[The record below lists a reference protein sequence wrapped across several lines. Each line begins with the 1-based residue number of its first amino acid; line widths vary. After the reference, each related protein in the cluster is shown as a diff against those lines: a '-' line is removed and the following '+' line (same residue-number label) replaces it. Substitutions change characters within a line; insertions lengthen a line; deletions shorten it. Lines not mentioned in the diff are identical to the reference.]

1 MMKKMSIPTSKASL
15 VLFLCQIISALD
27 VPLDSKL
34 LEELSQPPTITQQS
48 PKDYI
53 VDPRENIVIQC
64 EAKGKPPPSFSWTR
78 NGTHFDIDKDAQ
90 VTMKPN
96 SGTLVV
102 NIMNGGKAEAYE
114 GVYQC
119 TARNERGAAISNNI
133 VIRPS
138 RSPLWTKEKLE
149 PNHVR
154 EGDSLVLHCRPPVG
168 LPPPIIFWMDNAF
181 QRLPQSERVSQ
192 GLNGDLYFANVQP
205 EDTREDYIC
214 YARFNHT
221 QTIQQKQ
228 PISVKVFST
237 KPVTER
243 PPVLLTPTGSTS
255 TKVELRGNVLL
266 LECIAAGLPT
276 PVIRWIKEGGELPAN
291 RTFFENFKK
300 TLKIIDVSEADSGNY
315 KCIARNTLG
324 SVHHVISVTVKA
336 APYWITAPRNLVLSP
351 GEDGT
356 LICRANGNPKPSIS
370 WLANGVPIAIAPEDP
385 SRKVDGDTIIFSHV
399 QERSSAVYQCNASNE
414 YGYLLA
420 NAFVNVLAEPPRIL
434 TPANKLY
441 QVIADSPALLDC
453 AYFGSPKPEIEW
465 FKGVKGSIL
474 RGNEYVFHDNG
485 TLEIPVAQKDSAGT
499 YTCVARNELGKIQNE
514 VQLEIKDPT
523 MIIKQPEYK
532 VIQRY
537 GQVSFECIIKH
548 DSTLLPTVIWL
559 KDNDELPDDERF
571 LVGKDNLTIMNV
583 TDKDDGTY
591 TCIVNTT
598 LDSVSAS
605 AVLTVVAAP
614 PTPAII
620 YARPNPPFDL
630 ELTGQLERSIELSWI
645 PGDENNSPI
654 TNFVIE
660 YEDALHEPG
669 VWHYQTEVS
678 GTQTTAQL
686 KLSPYVN
693 YSFRVI
699 AVNKIGRSQ
708 PSEPSEQYLT
718 KSASPDENPANV
730 QGIGSEPDNLVITWE
745 PLKGFQSNGPG
756 LQYKV
761 SWRQKDVDDEWTSVI
776 VANVSKYIV
785 SGTPTFVPYEVKVQ
799 ALNDLGYAPEPSEV
813 IGHSGEDLPMVAPG
827 NVQVHVINSTLA
839 KVHWDPVPLKTVRGH
854 LQGYKVYYWKVQSL
868 SRRSRRHVE
877 KKILTFRGNKTF
889 GMLPGLEPYSSYKL
903 NVRVVNGKGEG
914 PASPDKVFKTPEGV
928 PSSPSF
934 LKITNPTLD
943 SLTLEWGSPTHPNGV
958 LTSYTLKFQPINN
971 THELGPLVEIRIP
984 ANESSLILKNLNYS
998 TRYKF
1003 YFNAQTSVGSGSQIT
1018 EEAVTIMDEA
1028 GILRP
1033 AVGVGKG
1040 YSEILFATSPVMHTV
1055 RPTFYKVQ
1063 SLYPRIRNVTTA
1075 AAETYANISWEYE
1088 GPDHANFYVEY
1099 GVAGSKEDWKKEIV
1113 NGSRSFFVLKG
1124 LTPGTAYKV
1133 RVGAEGLSG
1142 FRSSEDVFE
1151 TGPAMASRQVDIA
1164 TQGWFIG
1171 LMCAVALL
1179 ILILLIVCF
1188 IRRNKGGKYPVKEK
1202 EDAHADPEIQPMKED
1217 DGTFGEYRS
1226 MSAWTGKKL
1235 DKEKKRKGS
1244 CANSPEADPVF
1255 TKAKSVRSDR
1265 SNFFRRSGDQY
1276 SSTRSETSYT
1286 RRRARQSSELTRVSS
1301 VSASLCQEEKRSDEW
1316 KYRHGSRHHA
1326 SEQQI
1331 MGSEE
1336 GSDSQAGQPSPFQQ
1350 PLSCNSIGGPLA
1362 RQHSSLQHWCSQ
1374 TPDCSS
1380 DSEDTQSSCH
1390 RKVRPTTTTTHF
1402 SEYEKN
1408 SLMKSVI
1415 LPELATVLKDALTAA
1430 RQSIT
1435 SVAQARSHS
1444 VKHPRVPI
1452 AEVPLVPLEAS
1463 GRSSQTSESDHMDS
1477 LKDQTV
1483 SVKRKPEADKALEV
1497 ESAPEDGEMAS
1508 ESPTEDPEE
1517 PDPLRRFDM
1526 ENQNYLFEHIKRVL
1540 MLKSSK
1546 SECTSEELLIPSE
1559 EGKVDNALPI
1569 HSAVEDL
1576 VCRIWGNPEAKHEA
1590 PAVLHKLYPFP
1601 VDKVALWGTL
1611 PEVDRALVT
1620 GDSVLSVPA
1629 NTDALPKDP
1638 TDRKI
1643 EEAIKRSFKL
1653 VAAQLGVSI
1662 YCTYA
1667 SKALLIWLEEERV
1680 RFKKKWVPS
1689 GAMQRKRR
1697 LCKIAANFIHD
1708 AAEDSL
1714 TLTVKNVACLTV
1726 AWRALWLR
1734 PWSSSQDL
1742 KCKLL
1747 SLPYTGGK
1755 LFGESLVQIMKDFS
1769 EHKHSSRQMKKKSS
1783 VGSSSCSPHKC
1794 LSSLRSPPK
1803 FKGGKGKYKVSQSF
1817 HAKYEKTSHFQ
1828 RGIRPSRGTF

>member
-1 MMKKMSIPTSKASL
+1 MMRKKSVSASKASL
-15 VLFLCQIISALD
+15 VLFLCQMISALE

-96 SGTLVV
+96 SGTLVI

-149 PNHVR
+149 PNQVR

-192 GLNGDLYFANVQP
+192 GLNGDLYFSNVQP

-243 PPVLLTPTGSTS
+243 QPVLLTPTGSTS

-315 KCIARNTLG
+315 KCIARNILG
-324 SVHHVISVTVKA
+324 SAHHVISVTVKA

-356 LICRANGNPKPSIS
+356 LICRANGNPKPNIS

-434 TPANKLY
+434 TSANKLY
-441 QVIADSPALLDC
+441 QVISDSPALLDC

-474 RGNEYVFHDNG
+474 RGNEYIFHDNG
-485 TLEIPVAQKDSAGT
+485 TLEIPVAQKDSTGT

-514 VQLEIKDPT
+514 VQLEVKDPT

-532 VIQRY
+532 VVQRY

-583 TDKDDGTY
+583 TDRDDGTY

-630 ELTGQLERSIELSWI
+630 ELTGQLERSVELSWI

-660 YEDALHEPG
+660 YEDGLHEPG
-669 VWHYQTEVS
+669 VWHYQTEVP
-678 GTQTTAQL
+678 GTQTTVQL

-699 AVNKIGRSQ
+699 AVNEIGRSQ

-718 KSASPDENPANV
+718 KSANPDENPSNV

-745 PLKGFQSNGPG
+745 SLKGFQSNGPG

-785 SGTPTFVPYEVKVQ
+785 SGTPTFVPYEIKVQ

-827 NVQVHVINSTLA
+827 NVQVHVVNSTLA

-958 LTSYTLKFQPINN
+958 LTSYILKFQPINN

-1018 EEAVTIMDEA
+1018 EEAVTIMDE
-1028 GILRP
+1028 
-1033 AVGVGKG
+1033 
-1040 YSEILFATSPVMHTV
+1040 
-1055 RPTFYKVQ
+1055 
-1063 SLYPRIRNVTTA
+1063 
-1075 AAETYANISWEYE
+1075 
-1088 GPDHANFYVEY
+1088 
-1099 GVAGSKEDWKKEIV
+1099 
-1113 NGSRSFFVLKG
+1113 
-1124 LTPGTAYKV
+1124 
-1133 RVGAEGLSG
+1133 
-1142 FRSSEDVFE
+1142 
-1151 TGPAMASRQVDIA
+1151 AMASRQVDIA

-1217 DGTFGEYRS
+1217 DGTFGEYSDAEDHKPLKKGSRTPS
-1226 MSAWTGKKL
+1226 DRTVKKEDSDDSLVDYGEGVNGQFNEDGSFIGQYSGKKE
-1235 DKEKKRKGS
+1235 KEPAEG
-1244 CANSPEADPVF
+1244 NE
-1255 TKAKSVRSDR
+1255 
-1265 SNFFRRSGDQY
+1265 
-1276 SSTRSETSYT
+1276 
-1286 RRRARQSSELTRVSS
+1286 SSE
-1301 VSASLCQEEKRSDEW
+1301 A
-1316 KYRHGSRHHA
+1316 
-1326 SEQQI
+1326 
-1331 MGSEE
+1331 
-1336 GSDSQAGQPSPFQQ
+1336 PSPVNAM
-1350 PLSCNSIGGPLA
+1350 NSF
-1362 RQHSSLQHWCSQ
+1362 
-1374 TPDCSS
+1374 
-1380 DSEDTQSSCH
+1380 
-1390 RKVRPTTTTTHF
+1390 V
-1402 SEYEKN
+1402 
-1408 SLMKSVI
+1408 
-1415 LPELATVLKDALTAA
+1415 
-1430 RQSIT
+1430 
-1435 SVAQARSHS
+1435 
-1444 VKHPRVPI
+1444 
-1452 AEVPLVPLEAS
+1452 
-1463 GRSSQTSESDHMDS
+1463 
-1477 LKDQTV
+1477 
-1483 SVKRKPEADKALEV
+1483 
-1497 ESAPEDGEMAS
+1497 
-1508 ESPTEDPEE
+1508 
-1517 PDPLRRFDM
+1517 
-1526 ENQNYLFEHIKRVL
+1526 
-1540 MLKSSK
+1540 
-1546 SECTSEELLIPSE
+1546 
-1559 EGKVDNALPI
+1559 
-1569 HSAVEDL
+1569 
-1576 VCRIWGNPEAKHEA
+1576 
-1590 PAVLHKLYPFP
+1590 
-1601 VDKVALWGTL
+1601 
-1611 PEVDRALVT
+1611 
-1620 GDSVLSVPA
+1620 
-1629 NTDALPKDP
+1629 
-1638 TDRKI
+1638 
-1643 EEAIKRSFKL
+1643 
-1653 VAAQLGVSI
+1653 
-1662 YCTYA
+1662 
-1667 SKALLIWLEEERV
+1667 
-1680 RFKKKWVPS
+1680 
-1689 GAMQRKRR
+1689 
-1697 LCKIAANFIHD
+1697 
-1708 AAEDSL
+1708 
-1714 TLTVKNVACLTV
+1714 
-1726 AWRALWLR
+1726 
-1734 PWSSSQDL
+1734 
-1742 KCKLL
+1742 
-1747 SLPYTGGK
+1747 
-1755 LFGESLVQIMKDFS
+1755 
-1769 EHKHSSRQMKKKSS
+1769 
-1783 VGSSSCSPHKC
+1783 
-1794 LSSLRSPPK
+1794 
-1803 FKGGKGKYKVSQSF
+1803 
-1817 HAKYEKTSHFQ
+1817 
-1828 RGIRPSRGTF
+1828 

>member
-1 MMKKMSIPTSKASL
+1 MMKKKSISTSRASL
-15 VLFLCQIISALD
+15 VFFLCQMISALD
-27 VPLDSKL
+27 VPLD
-34 LEELSQPPTITQQS
+34 LSQPPTITQQS

-96 SGTLVV
+96 SGTLVI

-133 VIRPS
+133 IIRPS

-149 PNHVR
+149 PNQVR

-192 GLNGDLYFANVQP
+192 GLNGDLYFSNVQP

-228 PISVKVFST
+228 PISVKVFSMDSLNDT
-237 KPVTER
+237 IAANLSDTDIYGAKPVTER
-243 PPVLLTPTGSTS
+243 QPVLLTPTGSTS

-324 SVHHVISVTVKA
+324 SAHHVISVTVKA

-351 GEDGT
+351 GEHGT

-385 SRKVDGDTIIFSHV
+385 SRRVDGDTIIFSHV
-399 QERSSAVYQCNASNE
+399 QERSSSVYQCNASNE
-414 YGYLLA
+414 YGYLLS

-441 QVIADSPALLDC
+441 QVIADSPALLNC

-474 RGNEYVFHDNG
+474 RDSEYVFHDNG
-485 TLEIPVAQKDSAGT
+485 TLEIPVAQKDSTGT
-499 YTCVARNELGKIQNE
+499 YTCVARNELGKTQNE
-514 VQLEIKDPT
+514 VRLEVKDPT

-548 DSTLLPTVIWL
+548 DSTLVPMVIWL

-605 AVLTVVAAP
+605 AVLTVVA
-614 PTPAII
+614 
-620 YARPNPPFDL
+620 RPNPPFDL

-660 YEDALHEPG
+660 YEDGLHEPG
-669 VWHYQTEVS
+669 VWHYQTEVP
-678 GTQTTAQL
+678 GTQTTVQL

-699 AVNKIGRSQ
+699 AVNEIGRSQ

-718 KSASPDENPANV
+718 KSANPDENPSNV

-745 PLKGFQSNGPG
+745 SLKGFQSNGPG

-785 SGTPTFVPYEVKVQ
+785 SGTPTFVPYEIKVQ

-827 NVQVHVINSTLA
+827 NVQVYVINSTLA
-839 KVHWDPVPLKTVRGH
+839 KVNWDPVPLKTVRGH

-958 LTSYTLKFQPINN
+958 LTSYILKFQPINN

-1003 YFNAQTSVGSGSQIT
+1003 YFHAQTSVGSGNQIT
-1018 EEAVTIMDEA
+1018 EEAVTIMDE
-1028 GILRP
+1028 
-1033 AVGVGKG
+1033 
-1040 YSEILFATSPVMHTV
+1040 
-1055 RPTFYKVQ
+1055 
-1063 SLYPRIRNVTTA
+1063 
-1075 AAETYANISWEYE
+1075 
-1088 GPDHANFYVEY
+1088 
-1099 GVAGSKEDWKKEIV
+1099 
-1113 NGSRSFFVLKG
+1113 
-1124 LTPGTAYKV
+1124 
-1133 RVGAEGLSG
+1133 
-1142 FRSSEDVFE
+1142 
-1151 TGPAMASRQVDIA
+1151 AMASRQVDIA

-1217 DGTFGEYRS
+1217 DGTFGEYSDAEDHKPLKKGSRTPS
-1226 MSAWTGKKL
+1226 DRTVKKEDSDDSLVDYGEGVNGQFNEDGSFIGQYSGKKE
-1235 DKEKKRKGS
+1235 KEPAEG
-1244 CANSPEADPVF
+1244 NE
-1255 TKAKSVRSDR
+1255 
-1265 SNFFRRSGDQY
+1265 
-1276 SSTRSETSYT
+1276 
-1286 RRRARQSSELTRVSS
+1286 SSE
-1301 VSASLCQEEKRSDEW
+1301 A
-1316 KYRHGSRHHA
+1316 
-1326 SEQQI
+1326 
-1331 MGSEE
+1331 
-1336 GSDSQAGQPSPFQQ
+1336 PSPVNAM
-1350 PLSCNSIGGPLA
+1350 NSF
-1362 RQHSSLQHWCSQ
+1362 
-1374 TPDCSS
+1374 
-1380 DSEDTQSSCH
+1380 
-1390 RKVRPTTTTTHF
+1390 V
-1402 SEYEKN
+1402 
-1408 SLMKSVI
+1408 
-1415 LPELATVLKDALTAA
+1415 
-1430 RQSIT
+1430 
-1435 SVAQARSHS
+1435 
-1444 VKHPRVPI
+1444 
-1452 AEVPLVPLEAS
+1452 
-1463 GRSSQTSESDHMDS
+1463 
-1477 LKDQTV
+1477 
-1483 SVKRKPEADKALEV
+1483 
-1497 ESAPEDGEMAS
+1497 
-1508 ESPTEDPEE
+1508 
-1517 PDPLRRFDM
+1517 
-1526 ENQNYLFEHIKRVL
+1526 
-1540 MLKSSK
+1540 
-1546 SECTSEELLIPSE
+1546 
-1559 EGKVDNALPI
+1559 
-1569 HSAVEDL
+1569 
-1576 VCRIWGNPEAKHEA
+1576 
-1590 PAVLHKLYPFP
+1590 
-1601 VDKVALWGTL
+1601 
-1611 PEVDRALVT
+1611 
-1620 GDSVLSVPA
+1620 
-1629 NTDALPKDP
+1629 
-1638 TDRKI
+1638 
-1643 EEAIKRSFKL
+1643 
-1653 VAAQLGVSI
+1653 
-1662 YCTYA
+1662 
-1667 SKALLIWLEEERV
+1667 
-1680 RFKKKWVPS
+1680 
-1689 GAMQRKRR
+1689 
-1697 LCKIAANFIHD
+1697 
-1708 AAEDSL
+1708 
-1714 TLTVKNVACLTV
+1714 
-1726 AWRALWLR
+1726 
-1734 PWSSSQDL
+1734 
-1742 KCKLL
+1742 
-1747 SLPYTGGK
+1747 
-1755 LFGESLVQIMKDFS
+1755 
-1769 EHKHSSRQMKKKSS
+1769 
-1783 VGSSSCSPHKC
+1783 
-1794 LSSLRSPPK
+1794 
-1803 FKGGKGKYKVSQSF
+1803 
-1817 HAKYEKTSHFQ
+1817 
-1828 RGIRPSRGTF
+1828 

>member
-1 MMKKMSIPTSKASL
+1 MMKKMSISTSKTSL

-96 SGTLVV
+96 SGTLVI

-133 VIRPS
+133 VVRPS

-192 GLNGDLYFANVQP
+192 GLNGDLYFSNVQP

-243 PPVLLTPTGSTS
+243 QPVLLTPTGSTS

-315 KCIARNTLG
+315 KCIARNALG

-485 TLEIPVAQKDSAGT
+485 TLEIPVAQKNNAGT
-499 YTCVARNELGKIQNE
+499 YTCVARNKLGKIQNE

-548 DSTLLPTVIWL
+548 DSTLLPTVTWL

-630 ELTGQLERSIELSWI
+630 ELTGQLERSIDLSWL

-654 TNFVIE
+654 TSFVIE
-660 YEDALHEPG
+660 FEDALHEPG
-669 VWHYQTEVS
+669 VWRYQTEVPGS
-678 GTQTTAQL
+678 QTTAQL

-699 AVNKIGRSQ
+699 AVNRIGRSQ

-839 KVHWDPVPLKTVRGH
+839 KVHWDPVPLKSVRGH

-1028 GILRP
+1028 GILHP
-1033 AVGVGKG
+1033 AVGAGK
-1040 YSEILFATSPVMHTV
+1040 
-1055 RPTFYKVQ
+1055 
-1063 SLYPRIRNVTTA
+1063 
-1075 AAETYANISWEYE
+1075 
-1088 GPDHANFYVEY
+1088 
-1099 GVAGSKEDWKKEIV
+1099 
-1113 NGSRSFFVLKG
+1113 
-1124 LTPGTAYKV
+1124 
-1133 RVGAEGLSG
+1133 
-1142 FRSSEDVFE
+1142 
-1151 TGPAMASRQVDIA
+1151 AMASRQVDIA

-1217 DGTFGEYRS
+1217 DGTFGEYSDAEDHKPLKKGSRTPS
-1226 MSAWTGKKL
+1226 DRTVKKEDSDDSLVDYGEGVNGQFNEDGSFIGQYSGKKE
-1235 DKEKKRKGS
+1235 KEPAEG
-1244 CANSPEADPVF
+1244 NE
-1255 TKAKSVRSDR
+1255 
-1265 SNFFRRSGDQY
+1265 
-1276 SSTRSETSYT
+1276 
-1286 RRRARQSSELTRVSS
+1286 SSE
-1301 VSASLCQEEKRSDEW
+1301 A
-1316 KYRHGSRHHA
+1316 
-1326 SEQQI
+1326 
-1331 MGSEE
+1331 
-1336 GSDSQAGQPSPFQQ
+1336 PSPVNAM
-1350 PLSCNSIGGPLA
+1350 NSF
-1362 RQHSSLQHWCSQ
+1362 
-1374 TPDCSS
+1374 
-1380 DSEDTQSSCH
+1380 
-1390 RKVRPTTTTTHF
+1390 V
-1402 SEYEKN
+1402 
-1408 SLMKSVI
+1408 
-1415 LPELATVLKDALTAA
+1415 
-1430 RQSIT
+1430 
-1435 SVAQARSHS
+1435 
-1444 VKHPRVPI
+1444 
-1452 AEVPLVPLEAS
+1452 
-1463 GRSSQTSESDHMDS
+1463 
-1477 LKDQTV
+1477 
-1483 SVKRKPEADKALEV
+1483 
-1497 ESAPEDGEMAS
+1497 
-1508 ESPTEDPEE
+1508 
-1517 PDPLRRFDM
+1517 
-1526 ENQNYLFEHIKRVL
+1526 
-1540 MLKSSK
+1540 
-1546 SECTSEELLIPSE
+1546 
-1559 EGKVDNALPI
+1559 
-1569 HSAVEDL
+1569 
-1576 VCRIWGNPEAKHEA
+1576 
-1590 PAVLHKLYPFP
+1590 
-1601 VDKVALWGTL
+1601 
-1611 PEVDRALVT
+1611 
-1620 GDSVLSVPA
+1620 
-1629 NTDALPKDP
+1629 
-1638 TDRKI
+1638 
-1643 EEAIKRSFKL
+1643 
-1653 VAAQLGVSI
+1653 
-1662 YCTYA
+1662 
-1667 SKALLIWLEEERV
+1667 
-1680 RFKKKWVPS
+1680 
-1689 GAMQRKRR
+1689 
-1697 LCKIAANFIHD
+1697 
-1708 AAEDSL
+1708 
-1714 TLTVKNVACLTV
+1714 
-1726 AWRALWLR
+1726 
-1734 PWSSSQDL
+1734 
-1742 KCKLL
+1742 
-1747 SLPYTGGK
+1747 
-1755 LFGESLVQIMKDFS
+1755 
-1769 EHKHSSRQMKKKSS
+1769 
-1783 VGSSSCSPHKC
+1783 
-1794 LSSLRSPPK
+1794 
-1803 FKGGKGKYKVSQSF
+1803 
-1817 HAKYEKTSHFQ
+1817 
-1828 RGIRPSRGTF
+1828 

>member
-1 MMKKMSIPTSKASL
+1 MMKKKSIPASKPFL
-15 VLFLCQIISALD
+15 ILFLCQIISALD

-34 LEELSQPPTITQQS
+34 LEELSQPPTITHQS

-96 SGTLVV
+96 SGTLVI

-149 PNHVR
+149 PHQVR

-192 GLNGDLYFANVQP
+192 GLNGDLYFSNVQP

-243 PPVLLTPTGSTS
+243 QPVLLTPTGSTS

-315 KCIARNTLG
+315 KCIARNTMG

-485 TLEIPVAQKDSAGT
+485 TLEIPVAQKDSTGT

-514 VQLEIKDPT
+514 VHLEIKDPT

-532 VIQRY
+532 VVQRY

-630 ELTGQLERSIELSWI
+630 ELTGQLERTIDLSWI

-654 TNFVIE
+654 THFVIE
-660 YEDALHEPG
+660 YEDGLHEPG
-669 VWHYQTEVS
+669 VWHYQTEVP
-678 GTQTTAQL
+678 GTQTTVQL

-693 YSFRVI
+693 YSFRVV

-745 PLKGFQSNGPG
+745 SLKGFQSNGPG

-785 SGTPTFVPYEVKVQ
+785 SGTPTFVPYEIKVQ

-928 PSSPSF
+928 PSSPSY

-958 LTSYTLKFQPINN
+958 LTSYILKFQPINN

-1028 GILRP
+1028 GILHP
-1033 AVGVGKG
+1033 AVGAGK
-1040 YSEILFATSPVMHTV
+1040 
-1055 RPTFYKVQ
+1055 
-1063 SLYPRIRNVTTA
+1063 
-1075 AAETYANISWEYE
+1075 
-1088 GPDHANFYVEY
+1088 
-1099 GVAGSKEDWKKEIV
+1099 
-1113 NGSRSFFVLKG
+1113 
-1124 LTPGTAYKV
+1124 
-1133 RVGAEGLSG
+1133 
-1142 FRSSEDVFE
+1142 
-1151 TGPAMASRQVDIA
+1151 AMASRQVDIA

-1217 DGTFGEYRS
+1217 DGTFGEYSDAEDHKPLKKGSRTPS
-1226 MSAWTGKKL
+1226 DRTVKKEDSDDSLVDYGEGVNGQFNEDGSFIGQYSGKKE
-1235 DKEKKRKGS
+1235 KEPAEG
-1244 CANSPEADPVF
+1244 NE
-1255 TKAKSVRSDR
+1255 
-1265 SNFFRRSGDQY
+1265 
-1276 SSTRSETSYT
+1276 
-1286 RRRARQSSELTRVSS
+1286 SSE
-1301 VSASLCQEEKRSDEW
+1301 A
-1316 KYRHGSRHHA
+1316 
-1326 SEQQI
+1326 
-1331 MGSEE
+1331 
-1336 GSDSQAGQPSPFQQ
+1336 PSPVNAM
-1350 PLSCNSIGGPLA
+1350 NSF
-1362 RQHSSLQHWCSQ
+1362 
-1374 TPDCSS
+1374 
-1380 DSEDTQSSCH
+1380 
-1390 RKVRPTTTTTHF
+1390 V
-1402 SEYEKN
+1402 
-1408 SLMKSVI
+1408 
-1415 LPELATVLKDALTAA
+1415 
-1430 RQSIT
+1430 
-1435 SVAQARSHS
+1435 
-1444 VKHPRVPI
+1444 
-1452 AEVPLVPLEAS
+1452 
-1463 GRSSQTSESDHMDS
+1463 
-1477 LKDQTV
+1477 
-1483 SVKRKPEADKALEV
+1483 
-1497 ESAPEDGEMAS
+1497 
-1508 ESPTEDPEE
+1508 
-1517 PDPLRRFDM
+1517 
-1526 ENQNYLFEHIKRVL
+1526 
-1540 MLKSSK
+1540 
-1546 SECTSEELLIPSE
+1546 
-1559 EGKVDNALPI
+1559 
-1569 HSAVEDL
+1569 
-1576 VCRIWGNPEAKHEA
+1576 
-1590 PAVLHKLYPFP
+1590 
-1601 VDKVALWGTL
+1601 
-1611 PEVDRALVT
+1611 
-1620 GDSVLSVPA
+1620 
-1629 NTDALPKDP
+1629 
-1638 TDRKI
+1638 
-1643 EEAIKRSFKL
+1643 
-1653 VAAQLGVSI
+1653 
-1662 YCTYA
+1662 
-1667 SKALLIWLEEERV
+1667 
-1680 RFKKKWVPS
+1680 
-1689 GAMQRKRR
+1689 
-1697 LCKIAANFIHD
+1697 
-1708 AAEDSL
+1708 
-1714 TLTVKNVACLTV
+1714 
-1726 AWRALWLR
+1726 
-1734 PWSSSQDL
+1734 
-1742 KCKLL
+1742 
-1747 SLPYTGGK
+1747 
-1755 LFGESLVQIMKDFS
+1755 
-1769 EHKHSSRQMKKKSS
+1769 
-1783 VGSSSCSPHKC
+1783 
-1794 LSSLRSPPK
+1794 
-1803 FKGGKGKYKVSQSF
+1803 
-1817 HAKYEKTSHFQ
+1817 
-1828 RGIRPSRGTF
+1828 

>member
-1 MMKKMSIPTSKASL
+1 MMKKMSISTSKTSL

-27 VPLDSKL
+27 VPLD
-34 LEELSQPPTITQQS
+34 LSQPPTITQQS

-96 SGTLVV
+96 SGTLVI

-192 GLNGDLYFANVQP
+192 GLNGDLYFSNVQP

-243 PPVLLTPTGSTS
+243 QPVLLTPTGSTS

-315 KCIARNTLG
+315 KCIARNALG

-485 TLEIPVAQKDSAGT
+485 TLEIPVAQKNNAGT

-548 DSTLLPTVIWL
+548 DSTLLPTVTWL

-605 AVLTVVAAP
+605 AVLTVVA
-614 PTPAII
+614 
-620 YARPNPPFDL
+620 RPNPPFDL
-630 ELTGQLERSIELSWI
+630 ELTGQLERSIDLSWI

-654 TNFVIE
+654 TSFVIE
-660 YEDALHEPG
+660 FEDALHEPG
-669 VWHYQTEVS
+669 VWRYQTEVPGS
-678 GTQTTAQL
+678 QTTAQL

-699 AVNKIGRSQ
+699 AVNRIGRSQ

-839 KVHWDPVPLKTVRGH
+839 KVHWDPVPLKSVRGH
-854 LQGYKVYYWKVQSL
+854 LQGYKIYYWKVQSL
-868 SRRSRRHVE
+868 SRRSRRHIE

-1018 EEAVTIMDEA
+1018 EEAVTIMDE
-1028 GILRP
+1028 
-1033 AVGVGKG
+1033 GK
-1040 YSEILFATSPVMHTV
+1040 
-1055 RPTFYKVQ
+1055 
-1063 SLYPRIRNVTTA
+1063 
-1075 AAETYANISWEYE
+1075 IS
-1088 GPDHANFYVEY
+1088 
-1099 GVAGSKEDWKKEIV
+1099 
-1113 NGSRSFFVLKG
+1113 
-1124 LTPGTAYKV
+1124 
-1133 RVGAEGLSG
+1133 
-1142 FRSSEDVFE
+1142 
-1151 TGPAMASRQVDIA
+1151 MASRQVDIA

-1217 DGTFGEYRS
+1217 DGTFGEYSDAEDHKPLKKGSRTPS
-1226 MSAWTGKKL
+1226 DRTVKKEDSDDSLVDYGEGVNGQFNEDGSFIGQYSGKKE
-1235 DKEKKRKGS
+1235 KEPAEG
-1244 CANSPEADPVF
+1244 NE
-1255 TKAKSVRSDR
+1255 
-1265 SNFFRRSGDQY
+1265 
-1276 SSTRSETSYT
+1276 
-1286 RRRARQSSELTRVSS
+1286 SSE
-1301 VSASLCQEEKRSDEW
+1301 A
-1316 KYRHGSRHHA
+1316 
-1326 SEQQI
+1326 
-1331 MGSEE
+1331 
-1336 GSDSQAGQPSPFQQ
+1336 PSPVNAM
-1350 PLSCNSIGGPLA
+1350 NSF
-1362 RQHSSLQHWCSQ
+1362 
-1374 TPDCSS
+1374 
-1380 DSEDTQSSCH
+1380 
-1390 RKVRPTTTTTHF
+1390 V
-1402 SEYEKN
+1402 
-1408 SLMKSVI
+1408 
-1415 LPELATVLKDALTAA
+1415 
-1430 RQSIT
+1430 
-1435 SVAQARSHS
+1435 
-1444 VKHPRVPI
+1444 
-1452 AEVPLVPLEAS
+1452 
-1463 GRSSQTSESDHMDS
+1463 
-1477 LKDQTV
+1477 
-1483 SVKRKPEADKALEV
+1483 
-1497 ESAPEDGEMAS
+1497 
-1508 ESPTEDPEE
+1508 
-1517 PDPLRRFDM
+1517 
-1526 ENQNYLFEHIKRVL
+1526 
-1540 MLKSSK
+1540 
-1546 SECTSEELLIPSE
+1546 
-1559 EGKVDNALPI
+1559 
-1569 HSAVEDL
+1569 
-1576 VCRIWGNPEAKHEA
+1576 
-1590 PAVLHKLYPFP
+1590 
-1601 VDKVALWGTL
+1601 
-1611 PEVDRALVT
+1611 
-1620 GDSVLSVPA
+1620 
-1629 NTDALPKDP
+1629 
-1638 TDRKI
+1638 
-1643 EEAIKRSFKL
+1643 
-1653 VAAQLGVSI
+1653 
-1662 YCTYA
+1662 
-1667 SKALLIWLEEERV
+1667 
-1680 RFKKKWVPS
+1680 
-1689 GAMQRKRR
+1689 
-1697 LCKIAANFIHD
+1697 
-1708 AAEDSL
+1708 
-1714 TLTVKNVACLTV
+1714 
-1726 AWRALWLR
+1726 
-1734 PWSSSQDL
+1734 
-1742 KCKLL
+1742 
-1747 SLPYTGGK
+1747 
-1755 LFGESLVQIMKDFS
+1755 
-1769 EHKHSSRQMKKKSS
+1769 
-1783 VGSSSCSPHKC
+1783 
-1794 LSSLRSPPK
+1794 
-1803 FKGGKGKYKVSQSF
+1803 
-1817 HAKYEKTSHFQ
+1817 
-1828 RGIRPSRGTF
+1828 